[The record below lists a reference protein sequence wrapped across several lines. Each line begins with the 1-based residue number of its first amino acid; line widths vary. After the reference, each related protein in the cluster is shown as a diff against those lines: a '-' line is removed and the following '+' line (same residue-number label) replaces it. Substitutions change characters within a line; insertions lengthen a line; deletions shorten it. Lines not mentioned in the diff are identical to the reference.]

1 MSEEACECEKVKI
14 LYRGL
19 MQFKADSQLN
29 LSVYHSN
36 ISVDVKLLINDKEND
51 FSNDNFSNF
60 SNDSKVVTAL
70 NSEIK

>member
-36 ISVDVKLLINDKEND
+36 ISVDVKLLM
-51 FSNDNFSNF
+51 
-60 SNDSKVVTAL
+60 
-70 NSEIK
+70 IKKMISVMIISVISVMIAKL

>member
-36 ISVDVKLLINDKEND
+36 ISVDVKLL
-51 FSNDNFSNF
+51 
-60 SNDSKVVTAL
+60 V
-70 NSEIK
+70 IKKMISVMIISVMIAKL

>member
-36 ISVDVKLLINDKEND
+36 ISVDVKLLM
-51 FSNDNFSNF
+51 
-60 SNDSKVVTAL
+60 
-70 NSEIK
+70 IKKMISVMIISVMIAKL